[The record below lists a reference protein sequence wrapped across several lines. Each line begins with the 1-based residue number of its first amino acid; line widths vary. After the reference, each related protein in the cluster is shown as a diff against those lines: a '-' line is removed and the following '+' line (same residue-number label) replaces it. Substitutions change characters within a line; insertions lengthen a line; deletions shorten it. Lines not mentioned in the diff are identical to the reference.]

1 MQRAQVRIAVF
12 IFNRIDRGMSD
23 AESFG
28 ELLLGQIILAPE
40 GFPLARAVCSDIAH
54 DDYLKMRA
62 GLVTGRDLRVA
73 GRIIPRLI
81 RVECLL
87 PAPLHAPR
95 ERRRIR
101 LILDNWR
108 EPPPLQS
115 LPPFVSAAFQCY
127 ETWSIW
133 KPVWV
138 TAACVTGTATEVWKL
153 PS

>member
-40 GFPLARAVCSDIAH
+40 GFPLARAVCSDITH
-54 DDYLKMRA
+54 S
-62 GLVTGRDLRVA
+62 
-73 GRIIPRLI
+73 
-81 RVECLL
+81 
-87 PAPLHAPR
+87 
-95 ERRRIR
+95 